1 MKSAVDGGVGD
12 GVAVAAAVGG
22 DDDGAEDG
30 FGDGWEGVSQMMVE
44 VLTWLLLQN
53 AWMLQ

>member
-1 MKSAVDGGVGD
+1 VKSAVDGVGD
-12 GVAVAAAVGG
+12 GGVAAAAVGG
-22 DDDGAEDG
+22 DDDGGAEDG
-30 FGDGWEGVSQMMVE
+30 FGDGLEGVSLVE

>member
-1 MKSAVDGGVGD
+1 VKSAVDGGD
-12 GVAVAAAVGG
+12 GVAVVAAAVG

-44 VLTWLLLQN
+44 VLTLLLLQN
-53 AWMLQ
+53 A